1 MCPDG
6 EGRVGCGPQEMFRA
20 CADVEISATAR
31 ARVNS
36 RTRTTAADRRG
47 SGSDKDMDTGKSF
60 WGSRRKNVVHDHGTK
75 HKPSTA
81 ETSAISVKKTPS
93 SFRVS
98 GNNGYSFFSMGPKS
112 AESESSETSLPSS
125 KPAQR
130 RRGGYY
136 NNDDSLSSSSST
148 TSEKV
153 NKRRRNRNKKRKPLK
168 KRRKNE
174 HVHLQTESRRRRN
187 STKSPPPA
195 PPPAPP
201 TPPQGGRFTY
211 YEQTGDSSNSH
222 AYFWVPAPGSETRK
236 TPSSSASQRRRTQAL
251 HSDQRASVQ
260 LLPAEEDLDKE
271 PATSLESYFRM
282 FTVYTR
288 ESKLLAKY
296 FLDSVSDYL
305 S

>member
-1 MCPDG
+1 M
-6 EGRVGCGPQEMFRA
+6 GCGPQEMFRA

-36 RTRTTAADRRG
+36 RRPTAADRRRGSSSG
-47 SGSDKDMDTGKSF
+47 SGDSDTDTGKSF
-60 WGSRRKNVVHDHGTK
+60 WGSRRKNVVQDHGTK

-81 ETSAISVKKTPS
+81 GKNKAISVKKTPS

-98 GNNGYSFFSMGPKS
+98 GKNGYSFFSMGPKS
-112 AESESSETSLPSS
+112 AESSGSSETSSPSPQ
-125 KPAQR
+125 PAQR

-136 NNDDSLSSSSST
+136 NSDDSQSSSSST
-148 TSEKV
+148 SDEKG

-174 HVHLQTESRRRRN
+174 HVHIKTESRRKCN
-187 STKSPPPA
+187 DSSKS
-195 PPPAPP
+195 PP

-211 YEQTGDSSNSH
+211 YEQTGDTSNSH
-222 AYFWVPAPGSETRK
+222 AYFWVPASNPASDPGSETRK
-236 TPSSSASQRRRTQAL
+236 TPASSASKARRTQAL

-260 LLPAEEDLDKE
+260 LLPAEEDSDE
-271 PATSLESYFRM
+271 ETEAATSLESYFRM
-282 FTVYTR
+282 FTAYTR

-296 FLDSVSDYL
+296 FLDSVSAYL

>member
-1 MCPDG
+1 MG
-6 EGRVGCGPQEMFRA
+6 GGPQEMFRA
-20 CADVEISATAR
+20 CADVEISSTAR

-36 RTRTTAADRRG
+36 RRPAAADRRRGSSSG
-47 SGSDKDMDTGKSF
+47 SGGSDTDTGKSF
-60 WGSRRKNVVHDHGTK
+60 WGSRGKNVVHDHGTK

-81 ETSAISVKKTPS
+81 ENKAITVKKTPS

-98 GNNGYSFFSMGPKS
+98 GKNGYSFFSMGPKS
-112 AESESSETSLPSS
+112 AESSGSSESSSPSPQ
-125 KPAQR
+125 PAQR

-136 NNDDSLSSSSST
+136 NNDDSQSSSSS
-148 TSEKV
+148 SEKG

-174 HVHLQTESRRRRN
+174 HVHIKTESRRRCN
-187 STKSPPPA
+187 GSTKS
-195 PPPAPP
+195 PP

-211 YEQTGDSSNSH
+211 YEQTGDTSNSH
-222 AYFWVPAPGSETRK
+222 AYFWVPASDPGSETRK
-236 TPSSSASQRRRTQAL
+236 TPASSASKTRRTQAL

-260 LLPAEEDLDKE
+260 LLPAEEDSDDE
-271 PATSLESYFRM
+271 ETEAATSLESYFRM
-282 FTVYTR
+282 FTAYTR

-296 FLDSVSDYL
+296 FLDSVSAYL

>member
-1 MCPDG
+1 M
-6 EGRVGCGPQEMFRA
+6 GCGPQEMFRA

-47 SGSDKDMDTGKSF
+47 SGSDKDTDTGKSF

-136 NNDDSLSSSSST
+136 NNDDSLSSSSS
-148 TSEKV
+148 EKV

-174 HVHLQTESRRRRN
+174 HVHLQTESRRRCN

-195 PPPAPP
+195 PPTPP

-222 AYFWVPAPGSETRK
+222 AYFWVPAPAPASETRK
-236 TPSSSASQRRRTQAL
+236 TPSSSESQRRRTQAL
-251 HSDQRASVQ
+251 HSDHRASVQ

-271 PATSLESYFRM
+271 TETSLESYVRM
-282 FTVYTR
+282 FTAYTR

-296 FLDSVSDYL
+296 FLDSISAYL
-305 S
+305 Y